1 MQDVIRHEELA
12 DKNMKRT
19 KKLRMVQFPDL
30 HNKFGMVMGV
40 CNKQQWFF
48 FLAVWDAEQTVVL
61 S

>member
-1 MQDVIRHEELA
+1 MEQRSNRVQSPHLH
-12 DKNMKRT
+12 

-30 HNKFGMVMGV
+30 HNKFGMVMGL

>member
-1 MQDVIRHEELA
+1 MEQRSNRVQSPHLH
-12 DKNMKRT
+12 

-30 HNKFGMVMGV
+30 HKFGMVMGV

-48 FLAVWDAEQTVVL
+48 FLAVWDAEETVVL